1 MDDLI
6 AGLRNTAE
14 QLLVNCK
21 ARGYEMRPY
30 FTLRTP
36 EEQAKLWRQS
46 RTGQEIE
53 ARIQDLE
60 AKGAPYLARVIREA
74 GPQNGAKVTNAI
86 PGLSWHQWG
95 EAMDCF
101 WLVDGGAEWSTRR
114 KIDGHNGY
122 AIYAEEAERLGLT
135 AGGHWQSFKDWPHV
149 QLRADSNPGK
159 QFSLAEIDA
168 EMMRRF
174 A

>member
-1 MDDLI
+1 MSRNMDDLI

-74 GPQNGAKVTNAI
+74 GPQNGAKVTHSAQDRRAQRLCYLRRGGRAAWI
-86 PGLSWHQWG
+86 
-95 EAMDCF
+95 
-101 WLVDGGAEWSTRR
+101 DGGR
-114 KIDGHNGY
+114 
-122 AIYAEEAERLGLT
+122 
-135 AGGHWQSFKDWPHV
+135 
-149 QLRADSNPGK
+149 
-159 QFSLAEIDA
+159 SLAKLQGLAARTTARGFEPGQA
-168 EMMRRF
+168 VQSG
-174 A
+174 